1 MWFEALK
8 NSLGLFLSVPKK
20 IKQINKITHTF
31 LSSSQMCLSIFRLA
45 SRQQEETAVLV
56 FLFTPAGVAV
66 WNKAPLSSHY
76 YFTAGGGTC
85 GNCSLA
91 RVAPSA
97 ADKAPR
103 PELMKTFINFLPP
116 FIQLNLLRVL
126 ACALV

>member
-1 MWFEALK
+1 
-8 NSLGLFLSVPKK
+8 
-20 IKQINKITHTF
+20 
-31 LSSSQMCLSIFRLA
+31 MCLSIFRLA
-45 SRQQEETAVLV
+45 SRQQEETAVLAIV
-56 FLFTPAGVAV
+56 FTPAGVAV

-76 YFTAGGGTC
+76 YFTARRTC

-97 ADKAPR
+97 AGEAPR
-103 PELMKTFINFLPP
+103 AELMKTFINFLPP